1 MPTAPFFGP
10 ANTIARANDAIDRL
24 AAACAAQ
31 PACAAIGPVE
41 ENMAAAAARLDQQ
54 PYSGAAGAHRRRRQL
69 LGGDPGDAPIRPAIP
84 ALPAAAA
91 AIAAGDDSIL
101 AALAATF
108 ASSANP
114 RDDEAK
120 AMAAAVMCADEG
132 VARTDADR
140 AAKTSPGVW
149 EDLTI
154 NFTVDTVDCDIWD
167 VTPVDE
173 GRLADAHG
181 DVPVLVTSGALD
193 PTTPP
198 AVADEVRGQFP
209 NTTVVTVPA
218 GGHVVA
224 WHDDCLRSI
233 TLAFSADPTAPLDAT
248 CVAHLPAPFAPPE
261 E

>member
-1 MPTAPFFGP
+1 M
-10 ANTIARANDAIDRL
+10 
-24 AAACAAQ
+24 
-31 PACAAIGPVE
+31 
-41 ENMAAAAARLDQQ
+41 
-54 PYSGAAGAHRRRRQL
+54 RRSDL
-69 LGGDPGDAPIRPAIP
+69 LP

-108 ASSANP
+108 APSADP

-120 AMAAAVMCADEG
+120 AMADAVTCADEG
-132 VARTDADR
+132 AARTDADR

-149 EDLTI
+149 EDLTL

-167 VTPVDE
+167 VTPVDG
-173 GRLADAHG
+173 GRLRAPHG
-181 DVPVLVTSGALD
+181 DVPVLVISGALD

-209 NTTVVTVPA
+209 NTTVVIVPA

-224 WHDDCLRSI
+224 GYDDCLRSI
-233 TLAFSADPTAPLDAT
+233 TLAFTANPTAPLDTT
-248 CVAHLPAPFAPPE
+248 CAAHLPSPFAPPE
-261 E
+261 Q